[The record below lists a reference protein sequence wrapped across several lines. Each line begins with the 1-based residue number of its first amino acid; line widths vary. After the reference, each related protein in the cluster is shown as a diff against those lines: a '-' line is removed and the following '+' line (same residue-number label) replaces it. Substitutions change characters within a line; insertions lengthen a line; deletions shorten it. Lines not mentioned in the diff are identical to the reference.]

1 VEKKQDLVYRLRPF
15 ESLPAAHRNN
25 TKAFALVL
33 AIVRRG
39 IRSQVTNYFLALRE
53 NNKYLRPRLGDKHP
67 SLSRFRCEKCG
78 LLCSATHCFVLQWLC
93 RESEGSCIPP
103 PAFESLPTLQ
113 TATTPVHTDV
123 GWAVCAPGGIRTPVG
138 RSRLVYSQMQLTTLP
153 PTQRLHYST
162 HSAGVPPHG
171 WGMLYGIY
179 EHSAIIGGDDV
190 V

>member
-1 VEKKQDLVYRLRPF
+1 VYRLRPF

-123 GWAVCAPGGIRTPVG
+123 GWAVCAPGIRPCLLIHFVYEKAG
-138 RSRLVYSQMQLTTLP
+138 RG
-153 PTQRLHYST
+153 
-162 HSAGVPPHG
+162 SATSILLFLGVCSNVSSFIFV
-171 WGMLYGIY
+171 MTMCLQ
-179 EHSAIIGGDDV
+179 
-190 V
+190 